1 MTKLATSAALLSLS
15 LIAGCTPAPTPPEAS
30 PFPPVPP
37 LIAETMPKPPVTAES
52 LMWQPGHWDWNG
64 SGYVWAAGQFV
75 PATGHGNLWMPGWW
89 QRTPSGWAW
98 QPPHW
103 TS

>member
-1 MTKLATSAALLSLS
+1 MRKFPTLATLLTVS
-15 LIAGCTPAPTPPEAS
+15 LIGGCSPPQ
-30 PFPPVPP
+30 PPDTNAFSLIPP
-37 LIAETMPKPPVTAES
+37 LIAETIPKPPVTAEP

-64 SGYVWAAGQFV
+64 SGYVWAKGQYV
-75 PATGHGNLWMPGWW
+75 PAMGHGNLWMPGWW